1 MTITNAG
8 PAYRI
13 VTPRL
18 IIRCW
23 NPTDAPL
30 LKKATEANVDHLLPW
45 LPFARNEPE
54 DLQIKIERIR
64 LWRAK
69 FDRDEDYVFGVFDP
83 QETRVIGGTGLHK
96 RVGGRA
102 FEIGYW
108 VDREMINKGLATE
121 ISAALV
127 KVAFEMLDARRVE
140 IHCDPLNQ
148 RSAAVPRKLGFT
160 HEATLRERHLDDDD
174 VWSDLM
180 IWSIFR
186 SEYPASPCKE
196 IEIQAFDSA
205 ERRII

>member
-83 QETRVIGGTGLHK
+83 QEIRVIGGTGLHK
-96 RVGGRA
+96 RVGDRA

-160 HEATLRERHLDDDD
+160 HEATLRERHPDDDD

>member
-1 MTITNAG
+1 MTLNNPG

-18 IIRCW
+18 VIRCW
-23 NPTDAPL
+23 KPADAPL
-30 LKKATEANVDHLLPW
+30 LKEASEANVDHLLPW

-54 DLQIKIERIR
+54 ELQVKIERIR

-96 RVGGRA
+96 RVGDRA

-127 KVAFEMLDARRVE
+127 KVSFEILDARRVE
-140 IHCDPLNQ
+140 IHCDPLNH

-160 HEATLRERHLDDDD
+160 HEATLRERHPDYDD

-186 SEYPASPCKE
+186 SDYPGSPCKE
-196 IEIQAFDSA
+196 IDIQAFDSV

>member
-1 MTITNAG
+1 MTIANAG

-23 NPTDAPL
+23 NPADATL
-30 LKKATEANVDHLLPW
+30 LKKATEANIDHLLPW

-54 DLQIKIERIR
+54 ELQVKIERIR

-96 RVGGRA
+96 RVGDQA

-108 VDREMINKGLATE
+108 VDREMINKGFATE

-127 KVAFEMLDARRVE
+127 KVAFELLDARRVE
-140 IHCDPLNQ
+140 IHCDPRNQ
-148 RSAAVPRKLGFT
+148 RSAAIPGKLGFT
-160 HEATLRERHLDDDD
+160 HEATLRERHSDYDG

-186 SEYPASPCKE
+186 SDYPASPCKD